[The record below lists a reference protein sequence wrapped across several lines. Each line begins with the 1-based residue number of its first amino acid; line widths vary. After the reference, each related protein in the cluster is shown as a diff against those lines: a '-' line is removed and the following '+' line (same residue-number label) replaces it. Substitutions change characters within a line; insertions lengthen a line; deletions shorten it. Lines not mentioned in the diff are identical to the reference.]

1 MIKDKKLVQ
10 ERVKIPAY
18 GDDKIEDAKG
28 KLLSKL
34 FRQQL
39 VLTLTILHTFI
50 GILE

>member
-28 KLLSKL
+28 KSD
-34 FRQQL
+34 
-39 VLTLTILHTFI
+39 
-50 GILE
+50 